1 MKSRTVR
8 ELGGEISAEIYTE
21 QDLLLA
27 SNNDSLKNLDY
38 LTLNKVID
46 LMMSVLARHTENS
59 DCERSRLSCRAIA
72 ETGGVC
78 SVADED

>member
-27 SNNDSLKNLDY
+27 RDDNSLKNLDY
-38 LTLNKVID
+38 LTLNKVVD
-46 LMMSVLARHTENS
+46 LMMSVLARHTETIIVN
-59 DCERSRLSCRAIA
+59 DKDFPVIPLPKRE
-72 ETGGVC
+72 
-78 SVADED
+78 

>member
-8 ELGGEISAEIYTE
+8 ELGGEISAKIYTE

-27 SNNDSLKNLDY
+27 RDDNSLKNLDY

-46 LMMSVLARHTENS
+46 LMMSVLARHTKTVIVN
-59 DCERSRLSCRAIA
+59 DQDFPVVPLPEREEFAR
-72 ETGGVC
+72 
-78 SVADED
+78 